1 MKKISTKSNVTNMLT
16 KVTPS
21 NKFRLCLSLIR
32 VVQEYRKLMERT
44 CRFMDALNLSQGGEL
59 LCDSL
64 LIKLD
69 EWLPIY
75 TFTGSYDFFS
85 SSLEELGVRDFYFF
99 IFFCTKRVRIA
110 KKKKSAKRDKV
121 NCFLLKEIS
130 IVVW

>member
-75 TFTGSYDFFS
+75 TFTGSYGFFS
-85 SSLEELGVRDFYFF
+85 SSLEELRIRDFYFYF
-99 IFFCTKRVRIA
+99 YFVPKG
-110 KKKKSAKRDKV
+110 
-121 NCFLLKEIS
+121 
-130 IVVW
+130 